1 VSGKPPIRTLAV
13 IAAVVFAVAA
23 PAFQA
28 IGDLGLSAS
37 DFAAQGDST
46 LRAAGYAFSIW
57 SLIYALLIAYAV
69 WQGSPK
75 VRENGLLIASA
86 WPLAIAA
93 AGCGLW
99 IVVTSFDGRWLSI
112 VVILASAA
120 AAVVALLRSIRLGRE
135 ASPLGWRLTVTAA
148 GLLAGWLTAASILN
162 IVTVATAEGLIA
174 PAAQNP
180 LAISGLVGG
189 AAVAAMVIFRSGSI
203 AYCAAVLWALIA
215 IWVAERV
222 DRPEA
227 AWTALALGLVLA
239 AWTAFR
245 AARTRVL
252 A

>member
-13 IAAVVFAVAA
+13 VVAILFAIAA

-57 SLIYALLIAYAV
+57 SVIYALLVAYAV
-69 WQGSPK
+69 WQAAPK
-75 VRENGLLIASA
+75 VRENGLLMASA

-99 IVVTSFDGRWLSI
+99 IVVTSLDGRWLSI

-120 AAVVALLRSIRLGRE
+120 AAIFALLRSMRLKGE
-135 ASPLGWRLTVTAA
+135 ASPFGWRLTVTTA

-162 IVTVATAEGLIA
+162 IVTVATAERLIS
-174 PAAQNP
+174 PVAQSP
-180 LAISGLVGG
+180 VAMFSLAVG
-189 AAVAAMVIFRSGSI
+189 AAIGAIVILRSGSV
-203 AYCAAVLWALIA
+203 AYCAALLWALLA
-215 IWVAERV
+215 IWVAERA

-227 AWTALALGLVLA
+227 AWAALVLGLLLA

-245 AARTRVL
+245 AARAKVF